1 MGRGERHSSQEVR
14 RQLVRW
20 TAATSLYRS
29 RPCGRA
35 TGPAHGRAVLGSGS
49 DFYRQDRRVD
59 LSAQGKVY
67 NCNCDAQ
74 YAAGLSRGRIHW
86 LFPLGQADRTRQD
99 GKDFHDPVRQAY
111 GGLHHRQVWIM
122 RTRFQQGLDDLR
134 ARLLR
139 MGGLAEQAVDR
150 ACQAYID
157 RDLARCH
164 MVLEGE
170 FQINVAEREID
181 ELAFDLLA
189 LQQPIAVDLRF
200 ILAVTKINSDLE
212 RVGDQAVNIAERAM
226 DLVELPKAD
235 LPVDIPRMAAAVS
248 AMVRRALESF
258 IEGKAELAQAVL
270 EMDNVVDRMKDEAFI
285 VLVKSMNDHPE
296 TTRQALDA
304 LLVARNLERVADHAT
319 NIAEDVIFW
328 VRGADVRHNAPQE
341 GVVQEP
347 PAQRAATETH

>member
-1 MGRGERHSSQEVR
+1 
-14 RQLVRW
+14 
-20 TAATSLYRS
+20 
-29 RPCGRA
+29 
-35 TGPAHGRAVLGSGS
+35 
-49 DFYRQDRRVD
+49 
-59 LSAQGKVY
+59 
-67 NCNCDAQ
+67 
-74 YAAGLSRGRIHW
+74 
-86 LFPLGQADRTRQD
+86 
-99 GKDFHDPVRQAY
+99 
-111 GGLHHRQVWIM
+111 M

-150 ACQAYID
+150 ACQAYIE

-170 FQINVAEREID
+170 VQINVAEREID

-248 AMVRRALESF
+248 AMVRRSLESF

-285 VLVKSMNDHPE
+285 TLVKTMNERPE
-296 TTRQALDA
+296 VTRQALDA

-328 VRGADVRHNAPQE
+328 VRGADVRHNVSP
-341 GVVQEP
+341 EP
-347 PAQRAATETH
+347 PVHQASTDTR